1 MVLAYRFC
9 VTSDFGEEDTFIFY
23 SIWAADMLTCEHD
36 DHSSSL
42 FGKYWYYIT
51 VVRGILALLAL
62 LEALCV
68 WPLGL
73 A

>member
-42 FGKYWYYIT
+42 FGKYWYST
-51 VVRGILALLAL
+51 T
-62 LEALCV
+62 
-68 WPLGL
+68 
-73 A
+73 